1 MSQVS
6 HTHWWYGVLIIV
18 FVIITHLHV
27 GISQQQVYLPERMT
41 ELWALLNHLKLMVC
55 VYLITE
61 ALNLGHCSTHSSFKS
76 EKWAGFIFSAFT
88 LTNTVITW
96 HWDCMY
102 FSRKHFPAP
111 FWYFCSECIFFF
123 HLRKP
128 RPTKWYLKCN
138 ETTTHFSFLQ
148 EFDPEEFYQR
158 LEAAEG
164 QAKVGQGIK
173 TDIPRYIISQLG
185 LTRDPLEGAVL
196 ILVSSII
203 NFVFRHFKLLSFGWL
218 VLYVWSGCAWHGHY
232 YCCN

>member
-27 GISQQQVYLPERMT
+27 GISQQQVYLPERMI
-41 ELWALLNHLKLMVC
+41 ELWALLSHLKLMVC

-61 ALNLGHCSTHSSFKS
+61 ALNVGHCSTHSSFKS
-76 EKWAGFIFSAFT
+76 EKWAGLIFSPT
-88 LTNTVITW
+88 LSLHDIGTVCISHANTFL
-96 HWDCMY
+96 H
-102 FSRKHFPAP
+102 HFG
-111 FWYFCSECIFFF
+111 IFFF
-123 HLRKP
+123 HLQKP

-203 NFVFRHFKLLSFGWL
+203 NFVFRHFKLLSFGWIA
-218 VLYVWSGCAWHGHY
+218 LYVWSGCAWHGHY